1 MDVSWNPWHGC
12 KKISEGCRHCYVY
25 RTDEKHGRDG
35 SLLSYNKDFDL
46 PVRRKKNGEYKVP
59 SGAMLFTCFT
69 SDFLLD
75 EADEGRGEAW
85 QFMRERSD
93 VDFIFFTKRITR
105 LAQCLPED
113 WGEGYDN
120 VIIGCTCENQKRA
133 DERLPVFLS
142 LPIKH
147 RLIVCAPLLES
158 IDLSAYLA
166 PKQIESVSAG
176 GESGNEARI
185 CSYDWILSL
194 RRQCVDAGVSFTFHQ
209 TGARFLK
216 DGRLYRIKRPYQK
229 SQARKAD
236 IDYTP

>member
-59 SGAMLFTCFT
+59 SGAVLFTCFT
-69 SDFLLD
+69 SDLLLD
-75 EADEGRGEAW
+75 EADERRGEAW
-85 QFMRERSD
+85 RFMRERSD

-113 WGEGYDN
+113 WGDGYDN

-158 IDLSAYLA
+158 IDLSAYLD
-166 PKQIESVSAG
+166 PKRIERVSAG

>member
-75 EADEGRGEAW
+75 EADERRGEAW

-93 VDFIFFTKRITR
+93 VNFIFS
-105 LAQCLPED
+105 PN
-113 WGEGYDN
+113 G
-120 VIIGCTCENQKRA
+120 
-133 DERLPVFLS
+133 
-142 LPIKH
+142 
-147 RLIVCAPLLES
+147 
-158 IDLSAYLA
+158 
-166 PKQIESVSAG
+166 
-176 GESGNEARI
+176 
-185 CSYDWILSL
+185 
-194 RRQCVDAGVSFTFHQ
+194 
-209 TGARFLK
+209 
-216 DGRLYRIKRPYQK
+216 
-229 SQARKAD
+229 
-236 IDYTP
+236 

>member
-59 SGAMLFTCFT
+59 SGAVLFTCFT

-75 EADEGRGEAW
+75 EADERRGEAW

-147 RLIVCAPLLES
+147 RLIVCEPLLES
-158 IDLSAYLA
+158 IDLSA
-166 PKQIESVSAG
+166 
-176 GESGNEARI
+176 
-185 CSYDWILSL
+185 
-194 RRQCVDAGVSFTFHQ
+194 
-209 TGARFLK
+209 
-216 DGRLYRIKRPYQK
+216 
-229 SQARKAD
+229 
-236 IDYTP
+236 